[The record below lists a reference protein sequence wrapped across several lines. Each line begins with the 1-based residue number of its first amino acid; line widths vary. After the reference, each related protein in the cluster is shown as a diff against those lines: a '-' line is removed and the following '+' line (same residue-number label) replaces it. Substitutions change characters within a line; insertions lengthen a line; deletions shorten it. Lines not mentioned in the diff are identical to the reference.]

1 MKKWY
6 TAVLVFRSA
15 IEGDTTYKPLTE
27 IQWRVLESPSA
38 EKAFSDACA
47 IGEGENHSYK
57 NDAGHTVVWKFAGLF
72 DLHEILE
79 ANLRSGIEVYSQI
92 LEKDSASYVIPKQK
106 LSVFW
111 DEANKNR
118 RADELLSNE

>member
-15 IEGDTTYKPLTE
+15 IESDTTYKPLTE
-27 IQWRVLESPSA
+27 IQWRVFESPSA

-47 IGEGENHSYK
+47 IGESENHSYK
-57 NDAGHTVVWKFAGLF
+57 NDAGHTVEWKFAGLF

-79 ANLRSGIEVYSQI
+79 TNLRSGMEVYSQI

-118 RADELLSNE
+118 RADELLSNG